1 MRSSLWLVAPAA
13 LAVAAAGCAAAQ
25 TDRVCTP
32 ILSWASP
39 AWECTGSAPAAE
51 PEPEPAPPEPAA
63 EPPPPEPPPERVVVK
78 EEKIEINEKVQF
90 ETGSAVLKKESES
103 LLDEVAKAL
112 SDHPEIKKVRVEGH
126 TDSRAGD
133 KYNKR
138 LSKRR
143 ADSVKAY
150 LVSKG
155 IAGRRLNAR
164 GYGEEKP
171 IADNGT
177 EEGRFQNRRV
187 EFTILEREGGAA
199 KPDKK
204 KKEKEK

>member
-1 MRSSLWLVAPAA
+1 MRSSLIVVVVAGSG
-13 LAVAAAGCAAAQ
+13 LAAAGCAAAQ
-25 TDRVCTP
+25 TERTCVP

-39 AWECTGSAPAAE
+39 AWECSSVAPAAE
-51 PEPEPAPPEPAA
+51 PEPEPTPEPAA

-78 EEKIEINEKVQF
+78 DEKIEINEKVQF

-112 SDHPEIKKVRVEGH
+112 SDHPEIKKVRIEGH

-133 KYNKR
+133 HYNKK
-138 LSKRR
+138 LSKAR
-143 ADSVKAY
+143 AEAVKDY

-155 IAGRRLNAR
+155 VAARRLIAR

-171 IADNGT
+171 IADNKT
-177 EEGRFQNRRV
+177 DDGRFQNRRV
-187 EFTILEREGGAA
+187 EFTILKREGGAA
-199 KPDKK
+199 KP
-204 KKEKEK
+204 EK

>member
-1 MRSSLWLVAPAA
+1 MRSSLIVVVVAGSG
-13 LAVAAAGCAAAQ
+13 LAAAGCAAAQ
-25 TDRVCTP
+25 TERTCVP

-39 AWECTGSAPAAE
+39 AWECSSVAPAAE
-51 PEPEPAPPEPAA
+51 PEPEPTPEPAA

-78 EEKIEINEKVQF
+78 DEKIEINEKVQF

-112 SDHPEIKKVRVEGH
+112 SDHPEIKKVRIEGH

-133 KYNKR
+133 KYNKG

-143 ADSVKAY
+143 ADAVLDY
-150 LVSKG
+150 LVGKG
-155 IAGRRLNAR
+155 IAKKRLVAR

-171 IADNGT
+171 IADNKT
-177 EEGRFQNRRV
+177 DDGRFQNRRV
-187 EFTILEREGGAA
+187 EFTILKREGGAA
-199 KPDKK
+199 KP
-204 KKEKEK
+204 EK

>member
-1 MRSSLWLVAPAA
+1 MRSSLMVVLVAGSG
-13 LAVAAAGCAAAQ
+13 LAVAGCAAAQ
-25 TDRVCTP
+25 TERTCVP

-39 AWECTGSAPAAE
+39 AWECSSLAPAAE
-51 PEPEPAPPEPAA
+51 PEPEAEPPPEPAA

-78 EEKIEINEKVQF
+78 DEKIEINEKVQF

-133 KYNKR
+133 KYNKG

-143 ADSVKAY
+143 AAAVRKY
-150 LVSKG
+150 LIGKG
-155 IAGRRLNAR
+155 IAGKRLVAR

-171 IADNGT
+171 IANNKTDD
-177 EEGRFQNRRV
+177 GRFQNRRV

-199 KPDKK
+199 KSKK
-204 KKEKEK
+204 

>member
-1 MRSSLWLVAPAA
+1 MRSRTFLLASTA
-13 LAVAAAGCAAAQ
+13 LGLAGAGCAAAQ

-39 AWECTGSAPAAE
+39 AWECSGGAPAAE
-51 PEPEPAPPEPAA
+51 PEPEPTPEPAA

-78 EEKIEINEKVQF
+78 DEKIEINEKVQF

-103 LLDEVAKAL
+103 LLDDVAKAL
-112 SDHPEIKKVRVEGH
+112 TDHPEVKRVRVEGH

-133 KYNKR
+133 RYNKK
-138 LSKRR
+138 LSKAR
-143 ADSVKAY
+143 AEAVKDY

-155 IAGRRLNAR
+155 VAGKRLIAR

-171 IADNGT
+171 IADNKT
-177 EEGRFQNRRV
+177 DDGRFQNRRV
-187 EFTILEREGGAA
+187 EFTILQREGGKA
-199 KPDKK
+199 KPDD
-204 KKEKEK
+204 